1 MNVSFYGIKALR
13 TDAIKVEVHSL
24 LQIVTVFIKSK
35 NSLLLIVLMNL
46 YGMRGSGGNS
56 E

>member
-24 LQIVTVFIKSK
+24 LQIVTVFYKEQK
-35 NSLLLIVLMNL
+35 LIITYCTDELVW
-46 YGMRGSGGNS
+46 YAGFWW
-56 E
+56 